1 MKVGYRLSSLN
12 CRRANALTPPRH
24 SVAGV
29 RRDSSQVR
37 QLEPFV
43 AVKCADRRLQ
53 NASAMQLRPSLT
65 VVGICA
71 LVVPLRAHAGALVIP
86 PLEADVG
93 ETVPIGNTVTGVA
106 TDVLVGVHWGSLA
119 WKRTGFEL
127 GIGFIRSR
135 RDLLEPIVLGRS
147 TMSMSSP
154 QTSLDLDGG
163 YVTLG
168 HTIFDR
174 HHLRTWVTARGELL
188 HGEFEGRAF
197 MATGV
202 AARIASELYAP
213 VRVSGSG
220 VMVGTFAIGVY
231 VEASHR
237 DIESEL
243 GPDGVTSGISIRL
256 PFTIIG
262 T

>member
-1 MKVGYRLSSLN
+1 MNRG
-12 CRRANALTPPRH
+12 
-24 SVAGV
+24 
-29 RRDSSQVR
+29 
-37 QLEPFV
+37 
-43 AVKCADRRLQ
+43 
-53 NASAMQLRPSLT
+53 PSLII
-65 VVGICA
+65 VGICA
-71 LVVPLRAHAGALVIP
+71 LVIPLHAYAGALVIP

-93 ETVPIGNTVTGVA
+93 ETVPIGNTVTGLA

-119 WKRTGFEL
+119 WKRTSFEL

-147 TMSMSSP
+147 SGSTSLP

-163 YVTLG
+163 YITLG

-188 HGEFEGRAF
+188 HGEYDGRAF
-197 MATGV
+197 SATGV

-213 VRVSGSG
+213 VLGSGSG
-220 VMVGTFAIGVY
+220 AVVGTFAIGIY

-237 DIESEL
+237 DIDSEL
-243 GPDGVTSGISIRL
+243 GPDGVTSGISIRI
-256 PFTIIG
+256 PFIIVG